1 MVEFEFNSRVDTVA
15 LVEFF
20 ARCGWEDLEAG
31 VKLEWALASSED
43 WVICRADG
51 ELIGFGR
58 SCRLDA
64 VKRVVFD
71 VLVDFR
77 YRGGG
82 LRDQI
87 VALLSAGAGRLEEVS
102 VFSQFDVFP
111 PVGIASSGDEG
122 MVGPIPEGIPE
133 APFGAYLGKKRHSEA
148 HTAVGGLG

>member
-1 MVEFEFNSRVDTVA
+1 MVEFEFNSRVDTPS

-31 VKLEWALASSED
+31 LKLEWALASSED
-43 WVICRADG
+43 WVLCRVDG
-51 ELIGFGR
+51 ELVGFGR

-71 VLVDFR
+71 VLVDIR

-102 VFSQFDVFP
+102 VFSQLDIFP
-111 PVGIASSGDEG
+111 PVGVAAPGGEEAF
-122 MVGPIPEGIPE
+122 GPIPEGIPE
-133 APFGAYLGKKRHSEA
+133 APAGAYLGKKKHSAA
-148 HTAVGGLG
+148 HAARGLT